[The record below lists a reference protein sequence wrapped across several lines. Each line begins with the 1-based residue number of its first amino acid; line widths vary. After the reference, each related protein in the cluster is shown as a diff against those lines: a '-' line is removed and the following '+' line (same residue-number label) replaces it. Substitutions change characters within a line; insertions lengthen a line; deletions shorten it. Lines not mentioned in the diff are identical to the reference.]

1 MITPEYLEQC
11 PDRLVEIYEQA
22 ERDII
27 ADMARKISKY
37 DFFSSA
43 AEWQTM
49 KLQEMGVTYKEI
61 QKRLAKASG
70 KSKAEIVKLL
80 KEAGVKELKD
90 DGVKPTQS
98 TVNTLNAGLSKTL
111 GTFDNLT
118 RTTATQGTR
127 QISQALDRAYAQVS
141 SGAFSQETAVKNA
154 ISDLAKNGIEAY
166 DSGLRKDYIDV
177 VVRRAVR
184 TGVNQTVAKIA
195 LSNADELGTDLV
207 EVSAHSG
214 ARPSHAEW
222 QGKVYSISGNTEGYE
237 KLSEATGYGSVTG
250 LCGANCRHTF
260 YPFFEG
266 DEPTYSKEELKS
278 FDKPKYTYN
287 GEKMTEYEATQ
298 RQRYIER
305 QIRRWKREKVGM
317 EAAGLSPERANAKLK
332 KWGEIQSEFL
342 GQTGLKRQY
351 GREEIP
357 KSVGRQTLP
366 APFTTVK
373 KIAPTEIG
381 KLSLEEFKEW
391 EENYYDLVNAKL
403 KLTADELKALDDYG
417 EGGYELLNA
426 YGRFKEGSDE
436 FSRTL
441 KKYGNPDVQ
450 SVKEK
455 FENVKTALNKFEL
468 DEDIIVHR
476 AVRDVSYITDD
487 VSIDGLKSLK
497 GKKIREDGFMST
509 SFSYQSKFTGQNQN
523 AVHMEIVVPK
533 GSNGAYIDK
542 YVSKNEK
549 EFLLNAG
556 TEYKVLD
563 GGERTITVKKYDL
576 KKREF
581 IDVETT
587 ERFLKVEV
595 LPPKE
600 AQKNIKTNFTKTKTI
615 KEAEDFAKQFVDDT
629 QFAALGIS
637 YSGITVEAA
646 NELNNVLYKIYS
658 EYDIEKLGGI
668 YVAKGNTK
676 IGKIID
682 GCVAAYSPVRNSL
695 VLNNRQMKN
704 LADITA
710 AKANELRIIEK
721 YKKNPNSVK
730 LKMKEAEEALKA
742 SLPSGRVTVPDN
754 FEDVINHEIGHIF
767 EKMIKKNGEFESA
780 IKNMPSYAKS
790 ISGYA
795 TTDPGEYI
803 AESFSSYRKG
813 ENLIDPILETIFE
826 KFRK

>member
-37 DFFSSA
+37 DYFSSA
-43 AEWQTM
+43 AEWQAM
-49 KLQEMGVTYKEI
+49 KLQEMGLTYKEI

-70 KSKAEIVKLL
+70 KTKAEIVKLL
-80 KEAGVKELKD
+80 KEAGAKELKD

-141 SGAFSQETAVKNA
+141 SGAFSQETAVKKA

-166 DSGLRKDYIDV
+166 DYGSRKDYIDV

-222 QGKVYSISGNTEGYE
+222 QGKVYSISGETEGYE

-266 DEPTYSKEELKS
+266 DESTYSEEELKS

-332 KWGEIQSEFL
+332 KWGKIQSDFL

-357 KSVGRQTLP
+357 KT
-366 APFTTVK
+366 AK
-373 KIAPTEIG
+373 
-381 KLSLEEFKEW
+381 KLSEDEKKSIYDYMSAKSYIINEKLRNSDTLTKEESEFTMHL
-391 EENYYDLVNAKL
+391 DRTLAKL
-403 KLTADELKALDDYG
+403 PKYEGNLSRSLYFMNDETVNNFMAVHQKGDKVTYG
-417 EGGYELLNA
+417 EYLSTTKGETYNPEGQVQIYIENSKKGRELAGFNEAEQEVLYERNSTFL
-426 YGRFKEGSDE
+426 
-436 FSRTL
+436 
-441 KKYGNPDVQ
+441 
-450 SVKEK
+450 
-455 FENVKTALNKFEL
+455 
-468 DEDIIVHR
+468 
-476 AVRDVSYITDD
+476 VRDV
-487 VSIDGLKSLK
+487 
-497 GKKIREDGFMST
+497 
-509 SFSYQSKFTGQNQN
+509 
-523 AVHMEIVVPK
+523 
-533 GSNGAYIDK
+533 
-542 YVSKNEK
+542 
-549 EFLLNAG
+549 
-556 TEYKVLD
+556 
-563 GGERTITVKKYDL
+563 
-576 KKREF
+576 
-581 IDVETT
+581 
-587 ERFLKVEV
+587 
-595 LPPKE
+595 
-600 AQKNIKTNFTKTKTI
+600 
-615 KEAEDFAKQFVDDT
+615 
-629 QFAALGIS
+629 
-637 YSGITVEAA
+637 
-646 NELNNVLYKIYS
+646 
-658 EYDIEKLGGI
+658 
-668 YVAKGNTK
+668 
-676 IGKIID
+676 
-682 GCVAAYSPVRNSL
+682 VR
-695 VLNNRQMKN
+695 
-704 LADITA
+704 
-710 AKANELRIIEK
+710 
-721 YKKNPNSVK
+721 
-730 LKMKEAEEALKA
+730 
-742 SLPSGRVTVPDN
+742 
-754 FEDVINHEIGHIF
+754 FEDKWFILL
-767 EKMIKKNGEFESA
+767 K
-780 IKNMPSYAKS
+780 
-790 ISGYA
+790 
-795 TTDPGEYI
+795 
-803 AESFSSYRKG
+803 
-813 ENLIDPILETIFE
+813 ENE
-826 KFRK
+826 

>member
-37 DFFSSA
+37 DYFSSA
-43 AEWQTM
+43 AEWQAM
-49 KLQEMGVTYKEI
+49 KLQEMGLTYKEI

-166 DSGLRKDYIDV
+166 DYGTRKDYIDV

-222 QGKVYSISGNTEGYE
+222 QGKVYSISGETEGYE

-266 DEPTYSKEELKS
+266 DEPTYSEEELKS

-317 EAAGLSPERANAKLK
+317 EAAGLSSERANAKLK
-332 KWGEIQSEFL
+332 KWGEIQADFL

-357 KSVGRQTLP
+357 KVLKNNSQNGIINIELDGFTPCLVDSKTGEVLDTVVGKIKDRQSLKKYNENNGWFINWNEVP
-366 APFTTVK
+366 ADCTVC
-373 KIAPTEIG
+373 
-381 KLSLEEFKEW
+381 F
-391 EENYYDLVNAKL
+391 L
-403 KLTADELKALDDYG
+403 KTK
-417 EGGYELLNA
+417 
-426 YGRFKEGSDE
+426 GSDE
-436 FSRTL
+436 IQGLAAFKVEQENYAVRGHWIVSAPHNRGES
-441 KKYGNPDVQ
+441 KKYIGVGGHLFAIMINA
-450 SVKEK
+450 SVEAGYDGFFYGMAANKRLLQHYID
-455 FENVKTALNKFEL
+455 NVKAEP
-468 DEDIIVHR
+468 IG
-476 AVRDVSYITDD
+476 
-487 VSIDGLKSLK
+487 GLRFCINEAS
-497 GKKIREDGFMST
+497 
-509 SFSYQSKFTGQNQN
+509 
-523 AVHMEIVVPK
+523 AHEI
-533 GSNGAYIDK
+533 
-542 YVSKNEK
+542 
-549 EFLLNAG
+549 L
-556 TEYKVLD
+556 
-563 GGERTITVKKYDL
+563 
-576 KKREF
+576 
-581 IDVETT
+581 
-587 ERFLKVEV
+587 
-595 LPPKE
+595 
-600 AQKNIKTNFTKTKTI
+600 
-615 KEAEDFAKQFVDDT
+615 
-629 QFAALGIS
+629 
-637 YSGITVEAA
+637 
-646 NELNNVLYKIYS
+646 
-658 EYDIEKLGGI
+658 
-668 YVAKGNTK
+668 
-676 IGKIID
+676 
-682 GCVAAYSPVRNSL
+682 
-695 VLNNRQMKN
+695 
-704 LADITA
+704 
-710 AKANELRIIEK
+710 EK
-721 YKKNPNSVK
+721 YNFKK
-730 LKMKEAEEALKA
+730 E
-742 SLPSGRVTVPDN
+742 
-754 FEDVINHEIGHIF
+754 
-767 EKMIKKNGEFESA
+767 
-780 IKNMPSYAKS
+780 
-790 ISGYA
+790 
-795 TTDPGEYI
+795 
-803 AESFSSYRKG
+803 
-813 ENLIDPILETIFE
+813 
-826 KFRK
+826 

>member
-11 PDRLVEIYEQA
+11 PDRLVELYEQA

-27 ADMARKISKY
+27 ADIARKISKY
-37 DFFSSA
+37 DFFVSS
-43 AEWQTM
+43 AEWQAN
-49 KLQEMGVTYKEI
+49 KAKEMGMTHNEI
-61 QKRLAKASG
+61 LKRLSQATGQTKT
-70 KSKAEIVKLL
+70 EIVKLL
-80 KEAGVKELKD
+80 KESGVKLSDAKL
-90 DGVKPTQS
+90 TQANI
-98 TVNTLNAGLSKTL
+98 NTLNAGLRRTL

-118 RTTATQGTR
+118 KTTAINGTR
-127 QISQALDRAYAQVS
+127 QISEALDRAYMQVT
-141 SGAFSQETAVKNA
+141 SGAFSQETAIKNA
-154 ISDLAKNGIEAY
+154 IVDLTRNGIETY
-166 DSGLRKDYIDV
+166 RYPHHTDYIDV

-184 TGVNQTVAKIA
+184 TGVNQTAAEIS
-195 LSNADELGTDLV
+195 LSNAEELKTDLV
-207 EVSAHSG
+207 EVTAHDG
-214 ARPSHAEW
+214 ARPTHAEW
-222 QGKVYSISGNTEGYE
+222 QGKVYSISGNNKNYK

-250 LCGANCRHTF
+250 LCGANCRHSF
-260 YPFFEG
+260 HPFIEG
-266 DEPTYSKEELKS
+266 SDRMYTDKELKAMNE
-278 FDKPKYTYN
+278 PVYEYN
-287 GEKMTEYEATQ
+287 GQSMTEYEATQ

-317 EAAGLSPERANAKLK
+317 EAAGLSSERANAKLK
-332 KWGEIQSEFL
+332 KWGKIQSDFL

-357 KSVGRQTLP
+357 KTVGRQTP
-366 APFTTVK
+366 SAPSTTVK
-373 KIAPTEIG
+373 KTAPTEIG
-381 KLSLEEFKEW
+381 KLSLQDFKKW
-391 EENYYDLVNAKL
+391 EENYYNVVNAKL

-441 KKYGNPDVQ
+441 KKYGNPSVQ
-450 SVKEK
+450 SVKKK
-455 FENVKTALNKFEL
+455 FENVETALNKFEL

-476 AVRDVSYITDD
+476 AVRDISYITDD

-497 GKKIREDGFMST
+497 GKKIREDGFIST

-600 AQKNIKTNFTKTKTI
+600 AQKNIKTNFTKAKTI
-615 KEAEDFAKQFVDDT
+615 KEAEEFAKQFVDDT

-676 IGKIID
+676 IGKMID

-780 IKNMPSYAKS
+780 IKKMPSYAKS

-813 ENLIDPILETIFE
+813 ENLIEPILETIFE

>member
-37 DFFSSA
+37 DYFSSA
-43 AEWQTM
+43 AEWQAM
-49 KLQEMGVTYKEI
+49 KLQEMGLTYKEI

-80 KEAGVKELKD
+80 KEAGAKELKD
-90 DGVKPTQS
+90 DDVKPTQS

-127 QISQALDRAYAQVS
+127 QISQILDRAYAQVS

-166 DSGLRKDYIDV
+166 DYGTRKDYIDV

-222 QGKVYSISGNTEGYE
+222 QGKVYSISGETEGYE

-332 KWGEIQSEFL
+332 KWGEIQADFL

-357 KSVGRQTLP
+357 K
-366 APFTTVK
+366 
-373 KIAPTEIG
+373 I
-381 KLSLEEFKEW
+381 
-391 EENYYDLVNAKL
+391 
-403 KLTADELKALDDYG
+403 
-417 EGGYELLNA
+417 
-426 YGRFKEGSDE
+426 
-436 FSRTL
+436 
-441 KKYGNPDVQ
+441 
-450 SVKEK
+450 
-455 FENVKTALNKFEL
+455 
-468 DEDIIVHR
+468 
-476 AVRDVSYITDD
+476 
-487 VSIDGLKSLK
+487 
-497 GKKIREDGFMST
+497 
-509 SFSYQSKFTGQNQN
+509 
-523 AVHMEIVVPK
+523 
-533 GSNGAYIDK
+533 
-542 YVSKNEK
+542 
-549 EFLLNAG
+549 
-556 TEYKVLD
+556 
-563 GGERTITVKKYDL
+563 
-576 KKREF
+576 
-581 IDVETT
+581 
-587 ERFLKVEV
+587 
-595 LPPKE
+595 
-600 AQKNIKTNFTKTKTI
+600 
-615 KEAEDFAKQFVDDT
+615 
-629 QFAALGIS
+629 
-637 YSGITVEAA
+637 
-646 NELNNVLYKIYS
+646 
-658 EYDIEKLGGI
+658 
-668 YVAKGNTK
+668 
-676 IGKIID
+676 
-682 GCVAAYSPVRNSL
+682 
-695 VLNNRQMKN
+695 
-704 LADITA
+704 
-710 AKANELRIIEK
+710 
-721 YKKNPNSVK
+721 
-730 LKMKEAEEALKA
+730 
-742 SLPSGRVTVPDN
+742 
-754 FEDVINHEIGHIF
+754 
-767 EKMIKKNGEFESA
+767 
-780 IKNMPSYAKS
+780 
-790 ISGYA
+790 
-795 TTDPGEYI
+795 
-803 AESFSSYRKG
+803 
-813 ENLIDPILETIFE
+813 
-826 KFRK
+826 

>member
-37 DFFSSA
+37 DYFSSA
-43 AEWQTM
+43 AEWQAM
-49 KLQEMGVTYKEI
+49 KLQEMGLTYKEI
-61 QKRLAKASG
+61 QKRLTKASG

-166 DSGLRKDYIDV
+166 DYGSRKDYIDV

-266 DEPTYSKEELKS
+266 DEPTYSEEELKS

-317 EAAGLSPERANAKLK
+317 EAAGLSSERAKAKLK
-332 KWGEIQSEFL
+332 KWGEIQSDFL

-357 KSVGRQTLP
+357 KALKNNSQNGIIDIEIDEFVPCLKENKSGKIVK
-366 APFTTVK
+366 TTARDMEHSSLQKYNK
-373 KIAPTEIG
+373 KNGWYIDWAKVPKDMTIRGIFVDGEDEPQGLVAFKAMPENMTIQGHWAVANPKSNKKKTDNPQYSGIG
-381 KLSLEEFKEW
+381 GHLFALMAAESKKLGFDGFVQGKAANERLLQHYIDEFGAQP
-391 EENYYDLVNAKL
+391 L
-403 KLTADELKALDDYG
+403 
-417 EGGYELLNA
+417 GGYE
-426 YGRFKEGSDE
+426 F
-436 FSRTL
+436 
-441 KKYGNPDVQ
+441 
-450 SVKEK
+450 
-455 FENVKTALNKFEL
+455 
-468 DEDIIVHR
+468 
-476 AVRDVSYITDD
+476 YI
-487 VSIDGLKSLK
+487 
-497 GKKIREDGFMST
+497 
-509 SFSYQSKFTGQNQN
+509 
-523 AVHMEIVVPK
+523 
-533 GSNGAYIDK
+533 
-542 YVSKNEK
+542 NE
-549 EFLLNAG
+549 
-556 TEYKVLD
+556 
-563 GGERTITVKKYDL
+563 
-576 KKREF
+576 
-581 IDVETT
+581 
-587 ERFLKVEV
+587 
-595 LPPKE
+595 
-600 AQKNIKTNFTKTKTI
+600 Q
-615 KEAEDFAKQFVDDT
+615 
-629 QFAALGIS
+629 
-637 YSGITVEAA
+637 AA
-646 NELNNVLYKIYS
+646 NALL
-658 EYDIEKLGGI
+658 
-668 YVAKGNTK
+668 
-676 IGKIID
+676 
-682 GCVAAYSPVRNSL
+682 
-695 VLNNRQMKN
+695 
-704 LADITA
+704 
-710 AKANELRIIEK
+710 EK
-721 YKKNPNSVK
+721 YNW
-730 LKMKEAEEALKA
+730 EE
-742 SLPSGRVTVPDN
+742 
-754 FEDVINHEIGHIF
+754 
-767 EKMIKKNGEFESA
+767 
-780 IKNMPSYAKS
+780 
-790 ISGYA
+790 
-795 TTDPGEYI
+795 
-803 AESFSSYRKG
+803 
-813 ENLIDPILETIFE
+813 
-826 KFRK
+826 

>member
-37 DFFSSA
+37 DYFSSA
-43 AEWQTM
+43 AEWQAM
-49 KLQEMGVTYKEI
+49 KLQEMGLTYKEI

-70 KSKAEIVKLL
+70 KTKAEIVRLL

-166 DSGLRKDYIDV
+166 DYGTRKDYIDV

-250 LCGANCRHTF
+250 LCGTNCRHTF

-317 EAAGLSPERANAKLK
+317 EAAGLSSERANAKLK
-332 KWGEIQSEFL
+332 KWGEIQADFL

-357 KSVGRQTLP
+357 KTPKIVEKPVQN
-366 APFTTVK
+366 AIIK
-373 KIAPTEIG
+373 KKRKQLEDYKDEPTAIKMLMDETG
-381 KLSLEEFKEW
+381 LTEKE
-391 EENYYDLVNAKL
+391 AK
-403 KLTADELKALDDYG
+403 
-417 EGGYELLNA
+417 
-426 YGRFKEGSDE
+426 
-436 FSRTL
+436 
-441 KKYGNPDVQ
+441 
-450 SVKEK
+450 
-455 FENVKTALNKFEL
+455 NVKSALNEYFGNDYKDFTAGKKQKEVKLIDDTLAKMDSYDGEIYRGMHLVPREL
-468 DEDIIVHR
+468 DALLENAEV
-476 AVRDVSYITDD
+476 
-487 VSIDGLKSLK
+487 
-497 GKKIREDGFMST
+497 GKKI
-509 SFSYQSKFTGQNQN
+509 
-523 AVHMEIVVPK
+523 
-533 GSNGAYIDK
+533 
-542 YVSKNEK
+542 
-549 EFLLNAG
+549 
-556 TEYKVLD
+556 
-563 GGERTITVKKYDL
+563 
-576 KKREF
+576 
-581 IDVETT
+581 
-587 ERFLKVEV
+587 
-595 LPPKE
+595 
-600 AQKNIKTNFTKTKTI
+600 
-615 KEAEDFAKQFVDDT
+615 
-629 QFAALGIS
+629 
-637 YSGITVEAA
+637 
-646 NELNNVLYKIYS
+646 
-658 EYDIEKLGGI
+658 
-668 YVAKGNTK
+668 
-676 IGKIID
+676 
-682 GCVAAYSPVRNSL
+682 
-695 VLNNRQMKN
+695 
-704 LADITA
+704 
-710 AKANELRIIEK
+710 
-721 YKKNPNSVK
+721 
-730 LKMKEAEEALKA
+730 KM
-742 SLPSGRVTVPDN
+742 
-754 FEDVINHEIGHIF
+754 
-767 EKMIKKNGEFESA
+767 
-780 IKNMPSYAKS
+780 KS
-790 ISGYA
+790 ISSWSSSESVANRFSQMDDQNDSVIFVCKNNESGVGVRHLSKVGAGEDEVLAPSSTSWRIVNITKEEKTKKNKMTGEIY
-795 TTDPGEYI
+795 TLKSYDNRTDGFVPVHKVIIEV
-803 AESFSSYRKG
+803 EEVR
-813 ENLIDPILETIFE
+813 
-826 KFRK
+826 